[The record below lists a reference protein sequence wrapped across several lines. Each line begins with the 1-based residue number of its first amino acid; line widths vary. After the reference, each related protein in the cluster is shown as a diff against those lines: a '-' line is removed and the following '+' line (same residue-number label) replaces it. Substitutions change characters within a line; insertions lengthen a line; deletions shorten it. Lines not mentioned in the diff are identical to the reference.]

1 MSGLCQKPTFAA
13 YTQCGRDHPSAA
25 PLKRTAFYFFSSGSV
40 GFFFSSYS
48 AGPDVD
54 HADSRQQRSRL
65 RLGRQQRPRPPAA
78 IIVAGTTRLNAA
90 AMLMHIKKIAEL
102 FYMAALRHHLVRLP
116 PKTYMR
122 GS

>member
-1 MSGLCQKPTFAA
+1 LVS
-13 YTQCGRDHPSAA
+13 
-25 PLKRTAFYFFSSGSV
+25 FF
-40 GFFFSSYS
+40 SYS

-116 PKTYMR
+116 PKTYVR